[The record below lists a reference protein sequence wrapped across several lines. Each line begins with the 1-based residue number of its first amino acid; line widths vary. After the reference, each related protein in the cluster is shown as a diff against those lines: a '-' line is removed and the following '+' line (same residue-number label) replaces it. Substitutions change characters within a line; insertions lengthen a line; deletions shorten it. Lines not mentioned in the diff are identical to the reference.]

1 MLQRAPD
8 LAADLIKAQQASP
21 YVQPSQFSFAL
32 GMPKATIV
40 RNAAA
45 ILAVLEPPDE
55 PHSLL
60 WSIVREVFDLKDAIQ
75 MALQEVVGPA
85 LRSTY
90 TSDRGLTFSVEYI
103 HDAANEGVVE
113 LFRVLPAA
121 VFPGAK
127 LALNVED
134 VSISAMK
141 NAFSTIRLC
150 EFRPGLCNESFL

>member
-1 MLQRAPD
+1 MTNHVLGIGSLPVTKAQLLVKGLTLGLCLRCSIRMTGYGAEGVYGLPNEELAALALGVCDQLASTLGETAVSSFHVSSATCPACLGMLQRAPD

-75 MALQEVVGPA
+75 
-85 LRSTY
+85 
-90 TSDRGLTFSVEYI
+90 
-103 HDAANEGVVE
+103 
-113 LFRVLPAA
+113 
-121 VFPGAK
+121 
-127 LALNVED
+127 
-134 VSISAMK
+134 
-141 NAFSTIRLC
+141 
-150 EFRPGLCNESFL
+150 